1 MNLLRSLVFVV
12 WLYGS
17 LAAVGLVYAPIL
29 LVSRRAA
36 LGAGRSWTRATLWG
50 ARWIMGIKVVI
61 TGKER
66 LPSGSFIAAAK
77 HQSMLDTL
85 MPFLLLEDPAIVMKE
100 ELLAAPIFGWYAK
113 NLGMIPVA
121 REANAAA
128 LRTLLKAA
136 RPAIAEGRQLWIF
149 PEGTRRKPGER
160 GEYKPGVAALY
171 KALGV
176 PVAPIALDTGRCWP
190 AKGLIRRPGVV
201 TFAILDPIP
210 AGLPRAEFMAR
221 LESTIDDASEAL
233 AAERPAA

>member
-1 MNLLRSLVFVV
+1 MNLLRSLVFVA

-17 LAAVGLVYAPIL
+17 MTMVGLIFAPVL
-29 LVSRRAA
+29 LVSRRAG

-61 TGKER
+61 TGRER
-66 LPSGSFIAAAK
+66 LPQGSFIAAAK

-85 MPFLLLEDPAIVMKE
+85 MPFLLLDDPAIVMKE

-113 NLGMIPVA
+113 NLRMIPVA

-128 LRTLLKAA
+128 LRTLLRAA
-136 RPAIAEGRQLWIF
+136 RPAVEEGRQLWIF

-160 GEYKPGVAALY
+160 GDYKPGVAALY
-171 KALGV
+171 KDLGV

-210 AGLPRAEFMAR
+210 PGLPRAEFMAR
-221 LESTIDDASEAL
+221 LENTIDDASDAL
-233 AAERPAA
+233 AAERPTA